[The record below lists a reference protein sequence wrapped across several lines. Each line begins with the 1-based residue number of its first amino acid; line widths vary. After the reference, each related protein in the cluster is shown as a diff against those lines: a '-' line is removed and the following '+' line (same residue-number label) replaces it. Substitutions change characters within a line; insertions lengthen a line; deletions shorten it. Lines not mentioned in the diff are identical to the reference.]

1 LTITPSSAPVFSN
14 PELSCNPVARDETRL
29 EQRIRR
35 HHERGELKE
44 AATAAIEG
52 FGPEI
57 LGFLKAVVRDERLAG
72 EVFAQFCEDLW
83 TGLAGFGWETSF
95 RTWGYTLARNAWHRQ
110 RREPH
115 FRKTVALSDVPDNS
129 KQELAGRTLTL
140 PPPKPDGKE
149 KVLRLR
155 QSLDPEDQA
164 VLILRI
170 DRRMSWNEIGA
181 VMLGLEPR
189 EEAALARKAAAV
201 QKQFERVEADLKRLA
216 RESNLLGED

>member
-14 PELSCNPVARDETRL
+14 PELSCNLVARDETRL

-57 LGFLKAVVRDERLAG
+57 LGFLVAVVRDEQLAG

-83 TGLAGFGWETSF
+83 TGLSSFQWESSF
-95 RTWGYTLARNAWHRQ
+95 RTWGYALARNAWQRQ
-110 RREPH
+110 CREPH
-115 FRKTVALSDVPDNS
+115 FRKTVALSDAPDHS
-129 KQELAGRTLTL
+129 KREVAGRTLTL
-140 PPPKPDGKE
+140 PTPKSDE
-149 KVLRLR
+149 KQELLRLR

-170 DRRMSWNEIGA
+170 DRRMSWSEIGA

-216 RESNLLGED
+216 RESNLLVED